1 MAELRL
7 RPLVAADQSF
17 LWDIFHVALWDPP
30 PGPLRPRSLLQHPD
44 VRIYA
49 EDWGRAGDV
58 GVVAEVDGRR
68 AGACW
73 MRLLMGGRGLAYVDD
88 ETPQLGIAPFAGF
101 QCCGRPAMHDRHAP
115 SPRPAAAEGADGA
128 R

>member
-73 MRLLMGGRGLAYVDD
+73 MRLLMGGRGARLRRRRD
-88 ETPQLGIAPFAGF
+88 
-101 QCCGRPAMHDRHAP
+101 
-115 SPRPAAAEGADGA
+115 AAARHRALCRVPVLWTAGDA
-128 R
+128 